1 MAVYRDISDPS
12 IVVGCTECPWWFAMR
27 FDLIEAYKAGEQ
39 HQIDVHEIEPARA
52 QEPRRLFEQRAEKR
66 ARHAVTV

>member
-12 IVVGCTECPWWFAMR
+12 IVIGCTECPWWFAMR
-27 FDLIEAYKAGEQ
+27 FTVIEAYKAGE
-39 HQIDVHEIEPARA
+39 HHEIDVHDVEPARA
-52 QEPRRLFEQRAEKR
+52 MNARLKWEKR